1 MFSAPSGFETQSFVC
16 RRRRRR
22 GESRQTQ
29 QQQQQQKQQ
38 KQQQQ
43 QQQQKQ
49 QKQQQQQQQ
58 QQQEQQHHG
67 VHWSALYQMVH
78 CFSATGVASA
88 IAMDGKM
95 AIETDFQF

>member
-43 QQQQKQ
+43 QQQQQ
-49 QKQQQQQQQ
+49 
-58 QQQEQQHHG
+58 QQHHG